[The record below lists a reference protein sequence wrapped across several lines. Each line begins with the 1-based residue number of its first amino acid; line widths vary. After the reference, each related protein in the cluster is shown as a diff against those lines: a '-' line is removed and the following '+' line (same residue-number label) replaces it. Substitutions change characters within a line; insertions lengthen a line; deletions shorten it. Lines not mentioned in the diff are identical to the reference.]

1 MRKIRNVQSTVVGKR
16 QGNNSYGRPR
26 SRWWKHNIKMDYRLS
41 RWEMGGVFSGSC
53 QVAGFVISGV
63 EQSKLLSCSSEGSF
77 NFAFV
82 VAHK

>member
-1 MRKIRNVQSTVVGKR
+1 
-16 QGNNSYGRPR
+16 
-26 SRWWKHNIKMDYRLS
+26 
-41 RWEMGGVFSGSC
+41 
-53 QVAGFVISGV
+53 VAGFVISGV